1 MKKGTG
7 MNPRW
12 TLCAVMLFALF
23 TVSAA
28 EAAPP
33 VTGSGS
39 VGRVP
44 KWVNTTELGDS
55 SISEDGAGH
64 VAIGTIVNPGITL
77 NVYSATQLGMFV
89 GTSGSHPAFYAR
101 SSHTGVGGETSNG
114 TGVVGTT
121 DNITSFRFNT
131 AVLGSSQTGDGV
143 FGRSTSKS
151 RNSAAVLGFGVTGG
165 ALAGMFA
172 GDVDVFGTL
181 WKAGGSFKI
190 DHPLDPENRYLY
202 HSFVESPDMK
212 NIYDGVLVLDYDGE
226 ATVELPEWFQ
236 ALNRDFRYLL
246 TPIGAPAPGLHIAEE
261 IADNRFRVAGGVA
274 GMKVSWQV
282 TGIRQDAW
290 ARKNR
295 IPIEEQKAE
304 GERGYYLHPEAL
316 GQPEERGIEWVRE
329 AERSHPPS
337 R

>member
-1 MKKGTG
+1 

-12 TLCAVMLFALF
+12 TVCATTWLALF
-23 TVSAA
+23 VLSAA
-28 EAAPP
+28 EAAAP
-33 VTGSGS
+33 VQGSGTI
-39 VGRVP
+39 GRIP
-44 KWVNTTELGDS
+44 KWVNTSELGDS
-55 SISEDGAGH
+55 SIMEDGAGS
-64 VAIGTIVNPGITL
+64 IGIGAGPFPGI
-77 NVYSATQLGMFV
+77 QLALFTKGLGV
-89 GTSGSHPAFYAR
+89 SVTTSGNDPAIYAR
-101 SSHTGVGGETSNG
+101 SGYMAVGGETDKG
-114 TGVVGTT
+114 MGVVGTT
-121 DNITSFRFNT
+121 DNVSSYRSHT
-131 AVLGSSQTGDGV
+131 AVLGGSPTGDGV
-143 FGRSTSKS
+143 VGYSKS
-151 RNSAAVLGFGVTGG
+151 KSTGNAGVIGYGVSGG
-165 ALAGMFA
+165 AYAGMFG
-172 GDVDVFGTL
+172 GDVAVFGTL

-261 IADNRFRVAGGVA
+261 IANNRFRVAGGVA

-295 IPIEEQKAE
+295 IPIEEEKAE

-329 AERSHPPS
+329 AERSYPPS